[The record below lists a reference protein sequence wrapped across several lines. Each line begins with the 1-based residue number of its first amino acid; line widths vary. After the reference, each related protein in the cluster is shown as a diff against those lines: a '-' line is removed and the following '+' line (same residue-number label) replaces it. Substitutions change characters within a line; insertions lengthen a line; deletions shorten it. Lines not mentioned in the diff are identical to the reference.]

1 MVVTKVLEKMR
12 GKKVENVLCRLCKK
26 NEEGVKHWL
35 NNCEYL
41 AGREYL
47 KRHDQ
52 SLRVLYAEVLKKF
65 KMEEESV
72 AWFNIKVEPVRESDK
87 ALVVWNMRIP
97 THTKVAHRWPDLRV
111 ESKLEKAIWILDMA
125 CPSDDNVKNK
135 EAEKR
140 ANYQDLLYELRT
152 QRPGWRIEV
161 LPLVV
166 VVTGALNKLEVE
178 VMKLL
183 DEEKKAKR
191 CVKEMQ
197 KTTILGSVQIIHRI
211 EAGLV

>member
-1 MVVTKVLEKMR
+1 MYGSESFGWMQLNITSQQVARILRVQEQMVVTKVLEKMR
-12 GKKVENVLCRLCKK
+12 GKKVENVLCILCKK
-26 NEEGVKHWL
+26 KEEGVKHWL

-111 ESKLEKAIWILDMA
+111 ESNLDSRYGV
-125 CPSDDNVKNK
+125 P
-135 EAEKR
+135 KR
-140 ANYQDLLYELRT
+140 
-152 QRPGWRIEV
+152 
-161 LPLVV
+161 
-166 VVTGALNKLEVE
+166 
-178 VMKLL
+178 
-183 DEEKKAKR
+183 
-191 CVKEMQ
+191 
-197 KTTILGSVQIIHRI
+197 
-211 EAGLV
+211 